1 MNEILN
7 RFLLTGG
14 KFVPEKHVKQPGLM
28 YKASGIFT
36 KIKERIQK
44 LKEKGDS
51 RNICQNKLDKACFQH
66 DMAYGGFKH
75 FPRRT
80 AYKV

>member
-14 KFVPEKHVKQPGLM
+14 KFVPEMHVKQPGLM
-28 YKASGIFT
+28 YKPSGIFT

-80 AYKV
+80 TYKV